1 MMGITVLSGVVTVV
15 GDILAVR
22 PFGMV
27 GVASVVAAAIV
38 LQQML
43 MLAFVRIR
51 CGIWTHAS
59 PLLLA
64 ESLRT
69 LNESRARQRHGS

>member
-1 MMGITVLSGVVTVV
+1 
-15 GDILAVR
+15 
-22 PFGMV
+22 MV

-64 ESLRT
+64 ESLPT
-69 LNESRARQRHGS
+69 LNENRARQRHGS